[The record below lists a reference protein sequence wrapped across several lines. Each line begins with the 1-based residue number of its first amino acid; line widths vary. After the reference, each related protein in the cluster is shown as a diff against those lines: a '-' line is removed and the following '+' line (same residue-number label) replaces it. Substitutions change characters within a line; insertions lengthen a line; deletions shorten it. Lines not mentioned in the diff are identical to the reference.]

1 MAFVMPMFAALG
13 TAAGASAATAGIAGL
28 SIASG
33 ALGVVGALSSGQQA
47 SAAAKSEANMAEYN
61 AKMAEIQSRQAY
73 AAAGVQEDELRRRGR
88 IAVGNQLAASAEAG
102 AGLNGDL
109 LRESVYGVEAD
120 SMAIRYEGDLKAQGL
135 KDSAALQ
142 RSAASAALV
151 AGNSRSLPRSRA
163 RLLTNCIVASVDRVT
178 ACNVFSEPWNCVPMS
193 STDLLNLTSAAP
205 PTTADGATKVSSLGG
220 FARCSTL
227 ERCCLEQVGRIGRLA
242 RHGRFRAH
250 GSDGRGAR
258 LRPHRAGVFL
268 DVKRRRSG
276 APHGPQRGH
285 AVRRP

>member
-135 KDSAALQ
+135 KDTAALQ
-142 RSAASAALV
+142 RSAAVVARDRGKQAKTASYLNAASSIAN
-151 AGNSRSLPRSRA
+151 AGNSYYSNQSR
-163 RLLTNCIVASVDRVT
+163 I
-178 ACNVFSEPWNCVPMS
+178 
-193 STDLLNLTSAAP
+193 SAAK
-205 PTTADGATKVSSLGG
+205 KV
-220 FARCSTL
+220 
-227 ERCCLEQVGRIGRLA
+227 E
-242 RHGRFRAH
+242 
-250 GSDGRGAR
+250 
-258 LRPHRAGVFL
+258 
-268 DVKRRRSG
+268 
-276 APHGPQRGH
+276 
-285 AVRRP
+285 